1 MTVRVEKLEAPAA
14 PLISLAVLGFLSTM
28 TALLVRW
35 YRQPAPLVMS
45 EDWLNEQA
53 RTDSHQGWN

>member
-14 PLISLAVLGFLSTM
+14 PLVSLAVLGVLSTM

-45 EDWLNEQA
+45 EDWLNDRA
-53 RTDSHQGWN
+53 RADFHQGWN

>member
-35 YRQPAPLVMS
+35 YRRPGPLVMS
-45 EDWLNEQA
+45 EDWLNDRA
-53 RTDSHQGWN
+53 RADFHQGWN